1 MKVSKVQIEK
11 LKMKIVSHFICVFLN
26 EIKIKSKLFFMNAIE
41 IRKATISDLEII
53 QEISKQTFIET
64 FAEVNTVEN
73 MEKYIRE
80 NSNAT
85 QLASEIN
92 NRESLFYLA
101 IIDTQ
106 PIGYLKLN
114 FGNAQTEIHNPQ
126 SMEIQRI
133 YVLKAFHG
141 KKIGQVLLNEAI
153 KIGQQ
158 SGVDSIW
165 LGVWEKN
172 HKAIE
177 FYNKN
182 NFVEFDTH
190 SFTLGDEVQT
200 DLLMEL
206 RIINLAN
213 YL

>member
-1 MKVSKVQIEK
+1 MYTIQ
-11 LKMKIVSHFICVFLN
+11 
-26 EIKIKSKLFFMNAIE
+26 

-73 MEKYIRE
+73 MENYIRE

-101 IIDTQ
+101 TIDTEAV
-106 PIGYLKLN
+106 GYLKLN

-126 SMEIQRI
+126 AMEIQRI

-172 HKAIE
+172 HNAIE
-177 FYNKN
+177 FYIKN
-182 NFVEFDTH
+182 NFVEFDKH
-190 SFTLGDEVQT
+190 SFTLGNDVQT

-206 RIINLAN
+206 RIINFAN

>member
-1 MKVSKVQIEK
+1 
-11 LKMKIVSHFICVFLN
+11 MKIVSHFICVFLN

-85 QLASEIN
+85 QLTSEIN
-92 NRESLFYLA
+92 NRESLVYLA
-101 IIDTQ
+101 TIDTQ
-106 PIGYLKLN
+106 LIGYLKLN
-114 FGNAQTEIHNPQ
+114 FGNAQTEIHNLQ

>member
-1 MKVSKVQIEK
+1 
-11 LKMKIVSHFICVFLN
+11 MKIVSHFICVFLN
-26 EIKIKSKLFFMNAIE
+26 EIKIKSKVFFMNAIE

-73 MEKYIRE
+73 MKKYIRE

-85 QLASEIN
+85 QLTSEIN

-106 PIGYLKLN
+106 PIGYMKLN

-141 KKIGQVLLNEAI
+141 KKIGQLLLDEAL

-158 SGVDSIW
+158 TGVEYLW
-165 LGVWEKN
+165 LGVWEENHRALQFYSKN
-172 HKAIE
+172 G
-177 FYNKN
+177 
-182 NFVEFDTH
+182 FVEFDKH
-190 SFTLGDEVQT
+190 VFTLGNDIQT
-200 DLLMEL
+200 DLLMRLE
-206 RIINLAN
+206 INKK
-213 YL
+213 

>member
-1 MKVSKVQIEK
+1 
-11 LKMKIVSHFICVFLN
+11 MKIVSHFICVFLN

-85 QLASEIN
+85 QLTSEIN

-101 IIDTQ
+101 TIDTQ
-106 PIGYLKLN
+106 LIGYLKLN
-114 FGNAQTEIHNPQ
+114 FGNAQTEIHNLQ